1 MSVQRWLGAGVFALA
16 CVACGTGTRTTVA
29 QQAPAPVAQPAAP
42 ATVQPAARAA
52 DVESIDAIMRAI
64 YDVISGPA
72 GQKRDWDRFRSL
84 MAPGARL
91 IPTGRRADGTG
102 GMRVWTAEEYIQTAG
117 PQLET
122 SGFFEREIGRKLER
136 YGNVVHLMSAY
147 DSKRTLADTAPFA
160 RGVNSFQLFFDGKR
174 WWVVTIFW
182 EQETPENPIPA
193 ALLNP

>member
-1 MSVQRWLGAGVFALA
+1 MSVQRWLGAVAITLTT
-16 CVACGTGTRTTVA
+16 VACGTGTRTTVA
-29 QQAPAPVAQPAAP
+29 QQAPTPAAQPAAP
-42 ATVQPAARAA
+42 ATVQPAARPA

-64 YDVISGPA
+64 YDVISGAA

-102 GMRVWTAEEYIQTAG
+102 GLRVWTAEEYIQTAG

-147 DSKRTLADTAPFA
+147 DSKRTLNDPAPFA